1 MDMAGRSGKLSEV
14 KIERIR
20 KLTKEGLTPSIIA
33 QRLNIGLSPVYYY
46 QKKYGINSGR
56 RE

>member
-1 MDMAGRSGKLSEV
+1 MAGRSGKLSEV